1 MDENATLNQKTLAYW
16 ELSRSVRGH
25 GKVVTVERAIRQ
37 SKDAMSVL
45 NPARKL
51 WEHLAE
57 LQNQVIE
64 HGGIKRTKKTKKSN
78 VLKLNTSNN

>member
-1 MDENATLNQKTLAYW
+1 MDENASLNDKTLAYW
-16 ELSRSVRGH
+16 ELSRNVRGH
-25 GKVVTVERAIRQ
+25 DKVVTVERAIRQ
-37 SKDAMSVL
+37 SKDVMHVL

-64 HGGIKRTKKTKKSN
+64 HGGVKRAKKKKQSN
-78 VLKLNTSNN
+78 VLKFNSQR